1 MAAMIEHGKCPSSCF
16 SLMWNKMKM
25 NLKIKAEYCTSYF
38 NHSVRSKDIFPGP
51 KMNGDGK

>member
-1 MAAMIEHGKCPSSCF
+1 
-16 SLMWNKMKM
+16 MKM